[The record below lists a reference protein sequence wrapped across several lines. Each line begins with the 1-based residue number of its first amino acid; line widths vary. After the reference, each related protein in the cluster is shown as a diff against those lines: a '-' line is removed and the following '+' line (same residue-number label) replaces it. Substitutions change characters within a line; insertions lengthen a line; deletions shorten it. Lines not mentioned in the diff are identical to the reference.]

1 MAQNI
6 KTFID
11 SLDNFLQQLQ
21 KEAASEDVTTGAN
34 ATDEVLDDTELSIP
48 KDENVTDYDTGSH
61 HEEVESELNKDN
73 YYGHSGDIGEN
84 TDSGGLPHKQTDLSP
99 GLEEA
104 NEGEIPSKRKAK
116 DLGETETDITT
127 KESHF
132 KLASAIKNLC
142 NEISQ
147 YFEKDGE
154 VGLVMRKFSAKEK
167 QAAAEV
173 VKDAYAEA
181 LYVIDFLNSYRE
193 NLIKVAQETP
203 NDENEEKE
211 EKEEKKPSEGASPS
225 KDTGS
230 DETSTLLDVDN
241 NNPENVDVEGQEN
254 DLISLLR
261 DLNAETGSEGD
272 VNAAPNEEAMAPLP
286 TPQEEDL
293 QKQSAV
299 IAQLFSEAL
308 DYLGVNP
315 NDLSKSK
322 KLSKQA
328 AAELSKAVSNYRL
341 KTKGVHNQLKLGR
354 SAKYAKL
361 FNQLTD
367 YIREILQ

>member
-11 SLDNFLQQLQ
+11 SLDNFLHQLQ

-34 ATDEVLDDTELSIP
+34 ATDEVLEDTELNIP

-73 YYGHSGDIGEN
+73 YYGHSGDIEEN
-84 TDSGGLPHKQTDLSP
+84 TDSGDLPHKQTDLSP

-104 NEGEIPSKRKAK
+104 NEGEIPSKHKAK

-132 KLASAIKNLC
+132 KLANAIKNLC
-142 NEISQ
+142 DDISQ

-154 VGLVMRKFSAKEK
+154 VGLVMRKFDAKEK
-167 QAAAEV
+167 KAAAEV
-173 VKDAYAEA
+173 IKDAYAEA
-181 LYVIDFLNSYRE
+181 LYVIDFLNSYRN

-203 NDENEEKE
+203 QPEEKE
-211 EKEEKKPSEGASPS
+211 EEKKSDKNTESVGIDNEASPN
-225 KDTGS
+225 
-230 DETSTLLDVDN
+230 E
-241 NNPENVDVEGQEN
+241 NPDINVEGQEN
-254 DLISLLR
+254 DLMSLLN
-261 DLNAETGSEGD
+261 DLNAETSSTEGGTGVAPDEESVEPLLPPQEGS
-272 VNAAPNEEAMAPLP
+272 
-286 TPQEEDL
+286 EEDL

-299 IAQLFSEAL
+299 VAQLFSEAL

-315 NDLSKSK
+315 KDLTGSK

-328 AAELSKAVSNYRL
+328 AAELSNAVSNYRL
-341 KTKGVHNQLKLGR
+341 KAKGMHNRLKLGR